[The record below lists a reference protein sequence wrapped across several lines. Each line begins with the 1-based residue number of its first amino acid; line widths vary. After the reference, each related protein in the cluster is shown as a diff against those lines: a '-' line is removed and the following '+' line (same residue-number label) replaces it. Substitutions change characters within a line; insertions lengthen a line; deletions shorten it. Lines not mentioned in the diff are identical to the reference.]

1 MPSHFDHRP
10 VLLEAINSLLEP
22 RPGSL
27 LVDATVGGGGHAAAL
42 LEASQPGGRLVG
54 LDVDAEA
61 LRAAGTALARFG
73 DRVRLVRASFRDLPA
88 ALDAADVGRVDAVLM
103 DLGVSSP
110 QLDRPERGFRF
121 AEATAD
127 RTPLDMRM
135 DDRLQRDAAALLAEA
150 SEEELAR
157 LFAAY
162 GELRGARR
170 LARAIVRARR
180 ESPIRDARDLL
191 DLVGTTGVGRGRR
204 HHPATRVFQALRI
217 AVNDELEAL
226 RAGLEGAVEVLRPG
240 GRLAVI
246 SYHSLED
253 RIVKR
258 FFQREERGCVCPPSL
273 PVCTCGRRPRLRV
286 LTRRPVRPSTDEVRA
301 NPRARSAR
309 LRVAERIAPQ
319 GEDKACA

>member
-1 MPSHFDHRP
+1 MSSRFDHRP

-42 LEASQPGGRLVG
+42 LEASEPNGRLLG
-54 LDVDAEA
+54 LDLDAEA
-61 LRAAGTALARFG
+61 LEAARTALARFG
-73 DRVRLVRASFRDLPA
+73 DRVRLVRASFRDLA
-88 ALDAADVGRVDAVLM
+88 AAVAAADVGRVDAVLM

-121 AEATAD
+121 AEATAH

-135 DDRLQRDAAALLAEA
+135 DDRLGRDAAALLAEA
-150 SEEELAR
+150 SEAQLAR
-157 LFAAY
+157 WLAEY

-170 LARAIVRARR
+170 LARAIAEARR
-180 ESPIRDARDLL
+180 KRPLRTARDLL
-191 DLVGTTGVGRGRR
+191 DLVEATGVGRGRR

-217 AVNDELEAL
+217 AVNDELGAL
-226 RAGLEGAVEVLRPG
+226 RAGLEGALEVLRPG

-253 RIVKR
+253 RIVKQ
-258 FFQREERGCVCPPSL
+258 FFRAEERGCVCPPSL
-273 PVCTCGRRPRLRV
+273 PVCTCGRRPRLRI
-286 LTRRPVRPSTDEVRA
+286 LTRRPVRPSETEVRE

-309 LRVAERIAPQ
+309 LRAAERIAA
-319 GEDKACA
+319 GAEGKACA